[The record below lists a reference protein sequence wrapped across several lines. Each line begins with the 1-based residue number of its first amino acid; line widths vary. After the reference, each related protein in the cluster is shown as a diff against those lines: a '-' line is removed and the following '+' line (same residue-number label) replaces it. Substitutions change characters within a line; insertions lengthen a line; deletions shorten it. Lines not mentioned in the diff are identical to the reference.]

1 MKCPHCQVEI
11 HESFFN
17 GAILQGHN
25 TAGPIGKHAGD
36 LAYWAT
42 SNMVCPACYEA
53 IIKLKRKLGSGQ
65 GKESEYLVYPR
76 KVIRP
81 NAPKEVPQLIADDFN
96 ESCLVFSD
104 SPKASAALS
113 RRCLQGVLR
122 DKGFKHHDLV
132 KAIQAAID
140 SKQLPTSVSENLDA
154 VRNIGNFA
162 AHPLKDTVAGSLE
175 AVEPHEAEWNLDVL
189 EELFDFF
196 YVQPE
201 RSKQKRAA
209 LDAKL
214 VAMGKPPMQ

>member
-11 HESFFN
+11 HENFFS
-17 GAILQGHN
+17 L
-25 TAGPIGKHAGD
+25 PIRPPNSNIGYVGKHDGD
-36 LAYWAT
+36 FAYWVVEGMA
-42 SNMVCPACYEA
+42 CPACGEA
-53 IIKLKRKLGSGQ
+53 ILKLRRGLGALFGSE
-65 GKESEYLVYPR
+65 KEYLVYPKKATR
-76 KVIRP
+76 A
-81 NAPKEVPQLIADDFN
+81 NAPKEVPQLIANDFN
-96 ESCLVFSD
+96 ESCLVLED

-113 RRCLQGVLR
+113 RRCLQATLR
-122 DKGFKHHDLV
+122 DKGYKQHDLV

-140 SKQLPTSVSENLDA
+140 SNQLPTSVSENLDA

-162 AHPLKDTVAGSLE
+162 AHPLKDTLSASIE

-201 RSKQKRAA
+201 RSKQKRAS

-214 VAMGKPPMQ
+214 ATMGKPPMQ